1 MVPAHPKIE
10 MEPRV
15 HESSINAVLI
25 RVSMFH
31 HGYISQSCF
40 GNFPRAILIRGY
52 KDFGGGANFRLFY
65 LGIN

>member
-1 MVPAHPKIE
+1 VVPAHPKIE

-15 HESSINAVLI
+15 HESSTNAVLI

-40 GNFPRAILIRGY
+40 GNFLRAILIRGVQG
-52 KDFGGGANFRLFY
+52 FWGGQILDLFT
-65 LGIN
+65 